1 MTQYNRG
8 ANFERAVK
16 LDMERLGYVCI
27 RSAASHGKAD
37 LVCCKAGQQTVFIQ
51 CKYSGG
57 LGWQEWNE
65 FFDTCEKGGCVPIMA
80 DHPKRGVTAYHRLLR
95 KKLKGEVKPMVD
107 WNPERGEDESYE
119 E

>member
-1 MTQYNRG
+1 MTQYDRG

-16 LDMERLGYVCI
+16 LDMEGMGYVCV
-27 RSAASHGKAD
+27 RSAGSHSTTD
-37 LVCCKAGQQTVFIQ
+37 LVCCRDGLTVFVQ
-51 CKYSGG
+51 CKYSGR
-57 LGWQEWNE
+57 LGWEEWNE
-65 FFDTCEKGGCVPIMA
+65 LVEDCEKGGCIPVMA

-107 WNPERGEDESYE
+107 WNPERGEDESHE